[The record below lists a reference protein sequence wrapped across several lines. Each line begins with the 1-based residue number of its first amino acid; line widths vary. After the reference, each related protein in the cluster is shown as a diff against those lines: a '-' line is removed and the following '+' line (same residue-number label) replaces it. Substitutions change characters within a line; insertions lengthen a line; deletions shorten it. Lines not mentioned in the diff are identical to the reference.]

1 MHSTLTKILPPTTY
15 DFSITSSAP
24 KCTAPY
30 SRRNVCFQLSLN
42 FYWIYPRLYLSV
54 TGSTSSISTLNLS
67 LKQNL
72 SDFSLEYQICI
83 FPLKSKL
90 LFHDVNM
97 EEVVVVRRGQG
108 RQLHHE
114 FWPAPD
120 SSSPFRFDFF
130 VFLFVLCSP
139 RVRVM
144 FSLGNRRGG
153 GGPALAPPEVLV
165 VVFLIHVYS
174 LCVMFFLFWSGSLLL
189 VVNTTDQWW
198 RCWLVWCLRRSS
210 LGWWWLWRLR
220 VGCGGGSNGS
230 QMDVGVGSPTLTH
243 GMCDVLI
250 GGSGGGVLSR
260 RWSIPSLCLRD

>member
-1 MHSTLTKILPPTTY
+1 MHSALTKILPPITY
-15 DFSITSSAP
+15 DFSITSLAP

-90 LFHDVNM
+90 LFHDVDM

-130 VFLFVLCSP
+130 CFPFCIVFSSCSCY
-139 RVRVM
+139 V
-144 FSLGNRRGG
+144 FSWKSKRWR
-153 GGPALAPPEVLV
+153 
-165 VVFLIHVYS
+165 
-174 LCVMFFLFWSGSLLL
+174 WSGFGAAGSI
-189 VVNTTDQWW
+189 
-198 RCWLVWCLRRSS
+198 
-210 LGWWWLWRLR
+210 
-220 VGCGGGSNGS
+220 GGSFS
-230 QMDVGVGSPTLTH
+230 DSRVFPLRDVFFILVGFPLIGGEYNWSV
-243 GMCDVLI
+243 MEVLI
-250 GGSGGGVLSR
+250 GVVFASDLV
-260 RWSIPSLCLRD
+260 